1 MTNKLLT
8 PGHGGLNA
16 VNRNLNVDSFIK
28 ALHELYDATLYERI
42 PDDMRRL
49 VEKLR

>member
-1 MTNKLLT
+1 MEKSIRDRFTRFIRTTYADVLT
-8 PGHGGLNA
+8 
-16 VNRNLNVDSFIK
+16 
-28 ALHELYDATLYERI
+28 ERI

>member
-1 MTNKLLT
+1 VAAFFFVRRGVEHMKNSTRDRFTRFIRHAYADVLT
-8 PGHGGLNA
+8 
-16 VNRNLNVDSFIK
+16 
-28 ALHELYDATLYERI
+28 ERI